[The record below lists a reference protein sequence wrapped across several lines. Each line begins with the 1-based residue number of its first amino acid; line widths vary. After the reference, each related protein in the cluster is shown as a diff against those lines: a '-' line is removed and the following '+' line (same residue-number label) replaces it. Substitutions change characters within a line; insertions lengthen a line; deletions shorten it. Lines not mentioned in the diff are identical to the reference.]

1 MFKIYSIIISVVM
14 LLSVSDANAKVLKS
28 DIEEK
33 LDLFSEVFERV
44 RLHYV
49 DELEDGVIIDKAISG
64 MLSGLD
70 PHSSFLDKKSFQK
83 MQEQTSG
90 EFGGLG
96 ITVSWDKNVV
106 KVISPIDDT
115 PADKA
120 GIQAGDYIIKIDGE
134 DVEGT
139 DLNHAVEKMR
149 GKVGSKITLTILR
162 EGELPFERTLTREI
176 IKTPSV
182 KSELKDDEVAYV
194 RITSFSQTAA
204 ENTKKAVEELTI
216 KAKDKNKDIKG
227 LVLDLRNNPG
237 GLLNQAVE
245 VSDLFLDQGDIV
257 STKGR
262 NKAENQVFK
271 ASKGDIL
278 NQKPIVVLI
287 NDGSASASEIV
298 TASLKDNKRA
308 IIMGT
313 KSFGK
318 GSVQSV
324 IPLSGGA
331 GMKLTT
337 ALYYT
342 PNDVTIQAKGV
353 TPDIEVKQA
362 KLEEYKSVI
371 KFSESALNGHI
382 ENAKEPEKKDK
393 KNKSKSKKKTKIE
406 KKDSEE
412 EAKFVDY
419 QLIRAIDTVKALAL
433 WDATKK

>member
-1 MFKIYSIIISVVM
+1 MFKVYSLIISIVM
-14 LLSVSDANAKVLKS
+14 LLLSVSDANAKVLKS

-49 DELEDGVIIDKAISG
+49 DELEDGIIIDKAISG

-120 GIQAGDYIIKIDGE
+120 GIEAGDYIIKIDGE

-149 GKVGSKITLTILR
+149 GKVGTKITLTILR
-162 EGELPFERTLTREI
+162 EGEVPFERTLTREK

-182 KSELKDDEVAYV
+182 KSELKDGEVAYV
-194 RITSFSQTAA
+194 RITTFSQTAA
-204 ENTKKAVEELTI
+204 ANTKKAIKELRK
-216 KAKDKNKDIKG
+216 KAKDKEIKG

-245 VSDLFLDQGDIV
+245 VSDLFLEQGDIV

-262 NKAENQVFK
+262 NKAENQIFK

-278 NQKPIVVLI
+278 NKKPIVVLI

-342 PNDVTIQAKGV
+342 PNDITIQAKGV
-353 TPDIEVKQA
+353 TPDIEVKQS

-382 ENAKEPEKKDK
+382 ESGKESDKKDK
-393 KNKSKSKKKTKIE
+393 KPKGKSKKQTKTE
-406 KKDSEE
+406 KKDTDKKT
-412 EAKFVDY
+412 KFVDY

-433 WDATKK
+433 WDSSKK